1 MRRLLRSDRPP
12 LARAGVRTKA
22 AGRGLAV
29 AVALAAMTAGCRGNK
44 SGAPP
49 VHLQQN
55 MDFGQYFEAQEPNGW
70 FHDGRAMRQPPAGTV
85 ARAGVTERRLSD
97 DDFVR
102 SNHHLYEGRGAD
114 GRLADALPSEV
125 VLDEALLDRGRAR
138 YQIYCTPCHDATGS
152 GHGMV
157 MQRGFKPKAPTYH
170 SDRLRAMPLGH
181 FYDVI
186 TRGRGVMP
194 SYAAQIPVRDRW
206 AIAAWVRT
214 LQVSQAARLEDV
226 PAGVATNKGWTK

>member
-1 MRRLLRSDRPP
+1 MQRLLLSDRRLTT
-12 LARAGVRTKA
+12 RASV
-22 AGRGLAV
+22 AGRSLVV
-29 AVALAAMTAGCRGNK
+29 AVALTALAGGCRGNK
-44 SGAPP
+44 SPSPP

-55 MDFGQYFEAQEPNGW
+55 MDFGQYFEAQEPNAW
-70 FHDGRAMRQPPAGTV
+70 FHDGRAMRQPPTGTV
-85 ARAGVTERRLSD
+85 ARAGVTERRTSD
-97 DDFVR
+97 DAFVR
-102 SNHHLYEGRGAD
+102 ADRHLYEGRGPD
-114 GRLADALPSEV
+114 GRLVDALPAQIK
-125 VLDEALLDRGRAR
+125 LDKALLDRGRAR
-138 YQIYCTPCHDATGS
+138 FQIYCAPCHDATGS

-157 MQRGFKPKAPTYH
+157 MQRGFQPQAPTYH

-226 PAGVATNKGWTK
+226 PAGVAANKGWTK

>member
-1 MRRLLRSDRPP
+1 VAL
-12 LARAGVRTKA
+12 
-22 AGRGLAV
+22 
-29 AVALAAMTAGCRGNK
+29 AVALAAVAVGCRGNK

-55 MDFGQYFEAQEPNGW
+55 MDFGQYFEAQEPNPW
-70 FHDGRAMRQPPAGTV
+70 FHDGRAMRLPPVGTV
-85 ARAGVTERRLSD
+85 ARAAVTERRVSD
-97 DDFVR
+97 EAFVR
-102 SNHHLYEGRGAD
+102 DDRHLYEGRGPD
-114 GRLADALPSEV
+114 GRLVDALPTQV
-125 VLDEALLDRGRAR
+125 KLDKALLERGQAR

-152 GHGMV
+152 GNGMV
-157 MQRGFKPKAPTYH
+157 MQRGFQPKAPTYH

-226 PAGVATNKGWTK
+226 PAGVAANKGWTK